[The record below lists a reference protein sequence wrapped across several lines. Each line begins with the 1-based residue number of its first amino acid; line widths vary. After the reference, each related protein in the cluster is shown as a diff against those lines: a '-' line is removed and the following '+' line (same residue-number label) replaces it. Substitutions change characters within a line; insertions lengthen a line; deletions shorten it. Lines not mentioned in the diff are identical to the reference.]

1 MSTNATRRRAEQRA
15 KRRAQ
20 QVGRA
25 GYVTYGIV
33 QLVLAFLT
41 LQLAWGSSPQ
51 DASTGGAIAT
61 LAEPVAGQLLVWTV
75 AVGMAM
81 LAVWQA
87 YVAATRQDGWTSR
100 VAAGAT
106 GVAYAVVS
114 VIAARFALGVGG
126 AGSGGGAGAGDSGE
140 QAASTLFAL
149 PGGVVLVGT
158 VGLGIAGVG
167 AFQMLKGA
175 TSGFTDDLSDEA
187 TDGRTGPWVVW
198 LGRLGFAAKG
208 AALVVVG
215 LLFVAAAVTHDDD
228 DAGGLDQALQ
238 TLKEQPA
245 GPYLL
250 TVVGVGFAAYG
261 LYCFARARYERE

>member
-1 MSTNATRRRAEQRA
+1 MSTNLTRRRAKQRA

-61 LAEPVAGQLLVWTV
+61 LAEPVAGQVLVWTV

-81 LAVWQA
+81 LAVWQG
-87 YVAATRQDGWTSR
+87 YVAATRQEGWTSS
-100 VAAGAT
+100 VAAGGTA
-106 GVAYAVVS
+106 VAYAVVS
-114 VIAARFALGVGG
+114 VIAVRFALGV
-126 AGSGGGAGAGDSGE
+126 SGGGAGAGDSGE

-149 PGGVVLVGT
+149 PGGVVLVGAA
-158 VGLGIAGVG
+158 GLGISGVG
-167 AFQMLKGA
+167 AFQVLKGA
-175 TSGFTDDLSDEA
+175 SSGFTDDLSAEA
-187 TDGRTGPWVVW
+187 TDGSTGPWVVW

-250 TVVGVGFAAYG
+250 TAVGVGFGAYG
-261 LYCFARARYERE
+261 LYCFVRARYERE